1 MKVRSET
8 RWILVLCDK
17 IADTGTIFTPTTI
30 NSTEGLVERLTTMFT
45 PAVSEADLNASIA
58 ELLVL
63 YPDDP
68 AVGE

>member
-8 RWILVLCDK
+8 RWMLVLCAK
-17 IADTGTIFTPTTI
+17 IDDAGTIFTPTTI
-30 NSTEGLVERLTTMFT
+30 NSTEELVERLTTMFT

-68 AVGE
+68 ALGE